1 MDKLP
6 IVESCDTIQ
15 VETVQTDHVAVV
27 TLEDQDRAPDICA
40 RYARDAAPVAGD
52 QVQSYRRVLV

>member
-1 MDKLP
+1 MCIKARP
-6 IVESCDTIQ
+6 PRKVCQRNEAEKQDTSG
-15 VETVQTDHVAVV
+15 
-27 TLEDQDRAPDICA
+27 RARIALPDICA